1 MFFMKKT
8 ISALL
13 ICIILVLLTSCGN
26 KLTVDNCKDYLD
38 VNAHIQ
44 GDVIYDKYCLGADG
58 IVKVES
64 ISDLYDYSKIS
75 LVVTV
80 CIDTEYDEEIN
91 KENLSTGKNYVD
103 VPINLNA
110 AGNGEASFR
119 IDFPSYFEA
128 VDDKTMTPLAKENP
142 GQYSKYYP
150 TITAGVCTIKSIKGS
165 LKK

>member
-1 MFFMKKT
+1 MKKT
-8 ISALL
+8 LIFLL
-13 ICIILVLLTSCGN
+13 FIVMIIFLTSCGN
-26 KLTVDNCKDYLD
+26 KLTVDNCRDYITA
-38 VNAHIQ
+38 NSQIQ

-58 IVKVES
+58 VVKVEG

-75 LVVTV
+75 LVITV

-91 KENLSTGKNYVD
+91 KENLLPSRNYVD

-110 AGNGEASFR
+110 RGNGEADFR
-119 IDFPSYFEA
+119 VDFPSYFEA

-150 TITAGVCTIKSIKGS
+150 TITSAIIEIKSIKGS